1 MKNKIINIPIL
12 ILVLV
17 AGIFVGIKVGDYLQ
31 QETTDLQE
39 YKFNEV
45 LNYTTKYYFKETDPH
60 KLVEYAIEGM
70 FDKLDPHTTYISTED
85 EKLSEESFRGEF
97 EGIGIEFQIIDDTIT
112 VVSPISGG
120 PSYKLGILAGD
131 KITKIE
137 GESCIGFTNK
147 DVIKALRGE
156 KGSKVRVTIYR
167 PINKKEYDF
176 TIIRDKIPLLSVD
189 ASLLYQDSVG
199 YISLTKFA
207 GTTTEEL
214 IKNLGELRDKGM
226 KKIVLDLRNNPGGL
240 LNQAVSV
247 ADLFLDDEK
256 LIVYTEGRVNRFDEQ
271 FFCTRTY
278 EYENYP
284 LVVLINNGSASA
296 SEIVSGAIQD
306 WDRGFIVGENSF
318 GKGLVQRPFILAD
331 NSAIRLTVA
340 RYFTP
345 SGRAIQRDYSHGKE
359 EYYSAVHDDSLIA
372 KHDSL
377 KKYKTHGGRIVFGGG
392 GITPDYV
399 VKNSKLTDYS
409 IELSR
414 NNIYYRFIRI
424 YLDHNREKIKSK
436 YGDDFNE
443 FNSGFSMKN
452 ELKNLIKFAEK
463 NDVKFNK
470 KDFEKDKDF
479 ICHRLKA
486 YIAREL
492 FGNSGWYSVLLDY
505 DDQFQ
510 KAIKL
515 FDKPILPKGKA
526 E

>member
-1 MKNKIINIPIL
+1 MKNKIVSIPIL

-17 AGIFVGIKVGDYLQ
+17 AGIFVGIKLEDYLEQ
-31 QETTDLQE
+31 KTTSLQE
-39 YKFNEV
+39 FKFNEV
-45 LNYTTKYYFKETDPH
+45 LNYTTKYYFEDTDPH

-97 EGIGIEFQIIDDTIT
+97 EGIGVEFQIIDDTIT

-120 PSYKLGILAGD
+120 PSYKIGILAGD

-156 KGSKVRVTIYR
+156 KGSKVKITIYR
-167 PINKKEYDF
+167 PINKKEYEF
-176 TIIRDKIPLLSVD
+176 TITRDKIPLLSVD
-189 ASLLYQDSVG
+189 ASIMYSDSIG

-207 GTTTEEL
+207 GTTTDEL

-226 KKIVLDLRNNPGGL
+226 KRIVLDLRNNPGGL

-256 LIVYTEGRVNRFDEQ
+256 LIVYTEGRVSRFDEK
-271 FFCTRTY
+271 FFCRKSY
-278 EYENYP
+278 EYEKYP

-296 SEIVSGAIQD
+296 SEIVSGALQD
-306 WDRGFIVGENSF
+306 WDRAFIVGENSF

-340 RYFTP
+340 RYYTP

-359 EYYSAVHDDSLIA
+359 EYYSAAHNDSLNS

-377 KKYKTHGGRIVFGGG
+377 KEYRTNAGRIVFGGG
-392 GITPDYV
+392 GITPDSV

-424 YLDHNREKIKSK
+424 YLDHNREKIKNKYDNDFSK
-436 YGDDFNE
+436 
-443 FNSGFSMKN
+443 FNSDFTMKN
-452 ELKNLIKFAEK
+452 ELNNLIKFAKK
-463 NDVKFNK
+463 NDVKFIK
-470 KDFEKDKDF
+470 DDFEKDKDF

-486 YIAREL
+486 YVAREL
-492 FGNSGWYSVLLDY
+492 FGNSGWYSVLLQY

-510 KAIKL
+510 AAIKL
-515 FDKPILPKGKA
+515 FDKPIIPNIKS

>member
-1 MKNKIINIPIL
+1 MKNKIVSIPIL
-12 ILVLV
+12 ILVLF
-17 AGIFVGIKVGDYLQ
+17 AGVFIGIKVKDYFD
-31 QETTDLQE
+31 EKTTDLQE
-39 YKFNEV
+39 YKFDEV
-45 LNYTTKYYFKETDPH
+45 LNYTTKYYFEDIYPH

-97 EGIGIEFQIIDDTIT
+97 EGIGVEFQIINDTIT

-120 PSYKLGILAGD
+120 PSFKIGILAGD

-137 GESCIGFTNK
+137 GKSCIGFTNK
-147 DVIKALRGE
+147 DVVKALRGE
-156 KGSKVRVTIYR
+156 KGSKVKITIYR
-167 PINKKEYDF
+167 PISKKEYEF
-176 TIIRDKIPLLSVD
+176 EIVRDKIPLLSVD
-189 ASLLYQDSVG
+189 ASLIYHDSIG
-199 YISLTKFA
+199 YISLTKFS
-207 GTTTEEL
+207 GTSTDEL
-214 IKNLGELRDKGM
+214 IKDLAELRDKGM
-226 KKIVLDLRNNPGGL
+226 KNIVLDLRNNPGGL

-256 LIVYTEGRVNRFDEQ
+256 LIVYTKGRVSSFDEK
-271 FFCTRTY
+271 FFCRKTY
-278 EYENYP
+278 EYEKYP

-306 WDRGFIVGENSF
+306 WDRAFIVGENSF
-318 GKGLVQRPFILAD
+318 GKGLVQRPFLLAD

-359 EYYSAVHDDSLIA
+359 EYYLAAHDDSLNT

-377 KKYKTHGGRIVFGGG
+377 KEYKTHGGRIVFGGG
-392 GITPDYV
+392 GITPDSV

-414 NNIYYRFIRI
+414 NNIYYKFIRI
-424 YLDHNREKIKSK
+424 YLDHNREKIKNK
-436 YGDDFNE
+436 YGDNFTK
-443 FNSGFSMKN
+443 FNSGFSMKS

-463 NDVKFNK
+463 NDVKFSTA
-470 KDFEKDKDF
+470 DFNKDKDF
-479 ICHRLKA
+479 ISQRLKA

-492 FGNSGWYSVLLDY
+492 FGNRGWYSVLLNRDI
-505 DDQFQ
+505 QFQ
-510 KAIKL
+510 TAIKL
-515 FDKPILPKGKA
+515 FDKPVIPVEKN
-526 E
+526 